1 MALTG
6 GSGSSDFF
14 AAETKDP
21 LDLPFHIHVHV
32 DFGTCGA
39 SLLNG
44 TPEELLHVEI
54 RRYAAGRPRPHL
66 SGRRNAR
73 RRGVCVHVAGSC
85 FR

>member
-14 AAETKDP
+14 GAETKDP

-32 DFGTCGA
+32 DCGTCGA

-54 RRYAAGRPRPHL
+54 RQCAAGGAHTRR

-73 RRGVCVHVAGSC
+73 RRGVCVRVAGAR